1 MYYREEVYR
10 MFEQKLTKWTQ
21 EVLASYDPSDRLAVV
36 NTHKMMMDIDRIIAE
51 AFDHAPML
59 TENC

>member
-1 MYYREEVYR
+1 

-21 EVLASYDPSDRLAVV
+21 EVLAAYDPSDNSAVV
-36 NTHKMMMDIDRIIAE
+36 NTHKMMMYIDRIIAE